1 MRENGEMDVTSYSFH
16 SFSLR
21 VHLRITYFGGTE
33 NFLLKVCRKKL
44 KAKGNETHFRSKNKL
59 KSKIS

>member
-16 SFSLR
+16 SFSFR
-21 VHLRITYFGGTE
+21 VHLGTVYFAETK

-44 KAKGNETHFRSKNKL
+44 KVESNETHFSSKNKL
-59 KSKIS
+59 KSKIG